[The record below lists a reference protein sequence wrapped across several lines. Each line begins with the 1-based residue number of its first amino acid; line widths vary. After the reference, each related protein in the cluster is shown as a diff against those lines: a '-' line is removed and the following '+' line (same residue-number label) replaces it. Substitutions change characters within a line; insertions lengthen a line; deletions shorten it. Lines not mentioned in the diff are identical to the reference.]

1 MWTTSVCVYLCVYMV
16 CVSTWY
22 VRYVWYVCFKVCV
35 CMICIWTHTTYYQ
48 YDYMIQLTF
57 KKTETTFYYVLS
69 EWFPRKRSWIFY
81 WNNKSS
87 KFIGFEGVC
96 NLESRFKCPKCFF
109 FNLKNAS
116 SGIPVTQDVKS
127 STCHPRNSHQW
138 HRWNSHFFQVHFFH
152 YVFPGALLP
161 LFVSLFVFQVH
172 FFHYLFHYSFSRYTF
187 FTIYFHYS
195 FSRYTFFTLF
205 FTMFF
210 TIFFRVHFF
219 HTFFSLFFSRYT
231 FFTLFFTLFFT
242 IFFRVH
248 FFHTFFS
255 LFFSRYTFFFR
266 FQKSKKSVPLRE
278 NSQN

>member
-1 MWTTSVCVYLCVYMV
+1 MYMN
-16 CVSTWY
+16 
-22 VRYVWYVCFKVCV
+22 
-35 CMICIWTHTTYYQ
+35 TYYILSIWQ
-48 YDYMIQLTF
+48 YDTTNIK

-96 NLESRFKCPKCFF
+96 NLESRFKCPKCF

-231 FFTLFFTLFFT
+231 FFTLFF
-242 IFFRVH
+242 
-248 FFHTFFS
+248 HTFFHY
-255 LFFSRYTFFFR
+255 FFSGYTFFTRGKCTFFTNFDCFPR
-266 FQKSKKSVPLRE
+266 KGTLFLHLFFFSDFKSSKKSVPLRGKCTFF
-278 NSQN
+278 N

>member
-1 MWTTSVCVYLCVYMV
+1 MSSYTYVDVYVFDIWICELRLCVYLCVYMV

-22 VRYVWYVCFKVCV
+22 VRYVWYVYFKVCV
-35 CMICIWTHTTYYQ
+35 CMICIWTQTTYYQ
-48 YDYMIQLTF
+48 YDNMIQLTL

-69 EWFPRKRSWIFY
+69 EWFPRKRSWIVY

-116 SGIPVTQDVKS
+116 SGIPVKDVKS

-172 FFHYLFHYSFSRYTF
+172 FFHYLFHYSFSRYLF
-187 FTIYFHYS
+187 FTILFPGTLFSHFFFTIFFTIFSGYTFFHTFFHYF
-195 FSRYTFFTLF
+195 FSGHTFFTLF
-205 FTMFF
+205 F
-210 TIFFRVHFF
+210 HFF
-219 HTFFSLFFSRYT
+219 FPD
-231 FFTLFFTLFFT
+231 TLFFL
-242 IFFRVH
+242 I
-248 FFHTFFS
+248 
-255 LFFSRYTFFFR
+255 
-266 FQKSKKSVPLRE
+266 SK
-278 NSQN
+278 